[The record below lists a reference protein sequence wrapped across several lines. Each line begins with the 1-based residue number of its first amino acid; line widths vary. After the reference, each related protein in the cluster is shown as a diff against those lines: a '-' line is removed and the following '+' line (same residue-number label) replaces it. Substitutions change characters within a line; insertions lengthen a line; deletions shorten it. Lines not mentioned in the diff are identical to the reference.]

1 MHIPSIRSVG
11 VFAMLALLS
20 SLLGAKTAPDAF
32 PRLSDNTAGSATLEV
47 RKLLHGQVDGLFVVP
62 RTRQVVAAAGG
73 HLWKFTDQG
82 VLLDTVYARGGM
94 FASGLM
100 FSPEGY
106 VDWVF
111 TGHAQR
117 KPYGPQVDGNGLTPA
132 QVVAALQ
139 QAEVVEFAKND
150 QGAWAYLWQGGKG
163 WKMDVS
169 RHRELVDTSCR
180 RHSRVLEA
188 LRWPATCFKGLAP
201 APALWTEVE
210 PGSFEGYGQPQP
222 RAEVVRFDRRKYHL
236 EEGLSGQLFGATVGV
251 VLKSM
256 GVPGSLPGRYWFG
269 DAHTRVRVGPGSN
282 DVVQFKAFVPYEDGK
297 YRFLYNMQWWEP
309 AAALPGASPWF
320 SVHMRSYMESAGEE
334 ELLKYYEKDI
344 GLYAV
349 RPRGE
354 ADVPLAQ
361 RTSPAWRPVFE
372 GPSTRHVAVQGTVE
386 FDPAA
391 TNAAGQSVAALPPA
405 HQWLRPPLLRTMPD
419 MPPVVPVNAL
429 WPALHQL
436 PSVITARWHVPGDD
450 DGYAVLRIT
459 LQPEQVQ
466 AAMARVQAH
475 PQGQASQGARARRGP
490 PPDPAPLE
498 LLLRLPPGAAG
509 ATRIDPALVE
519 QLQVLVRSPASANP
533 GARNA
538 APPLEVPL
546 AQVQWEW
553 VVRPAVPPVR
563 VSSPV
568 GEAPPP
574 PPAYLAL
581 MKPLE
586 AAKETAVP
594 KGAAGLSAFLQ
605 QAQALVQHPQY
616 AENAPSLAPRITEAY
631 ADVLNRFN
639 NLRQL
644 GSSAT
649 LVRHYLAQVHPH
661 TSSVQ
666 ADSSLAYNQGVIA
679 SQTLAFAIH
688 MPEHRDLLDA
698 VMTQLLAPPFDV
710 QQQRNGTLAYNLA
723 CYHAVQGDKP
733 RLLQAA
739 SAASRLGKPRAQ
751 FLADTDFERYWQDA
765 DFLQALQPAQ

>member
-1 MHIPSIRSVG
+1 
-11 VFAMLALLS
+11 MLALLS
-20 SLLGAKTAPDAF
+20 SLLGAKTAPNAF

-47 RKLLHGQVDGLFVVP
+47 RKVLHGEVDGLWVVL

-73 HLWKFTDQG
+73 YLWKFTDQG

-94 FASGLM
+94 YASGLM
-100 FSPEGY
+100 FSDDGY

-111 TGHAQR
+111 TGSAQR

-139 QAEVVEFAKND
+139 QAEVVEFAKTD
-150 QGAWAYLWQGGKG
+150 QGAWAYVWQGGKG
-163 WKMDVS
+163 WKMDIS
-169 RHRELVDTSCR
+169 RHRELVDTSCGR
-180 RHSRVLEA
+180 RSHASEA
-188 LRWPATCFKGLAP
+188 LHWSATCFEGLKP
-201 APALWTEVE
+201 APALWAKVNAD
-210 PGSFEGYGQPQP
+210 SFAGYGQPQP
-222 RAEVVRFDRRKYHL
+222 RVEVVGFDRRKYHL
-236 EEGLSGQLFGATVGV
+236 EEGVSGQLTGATLGV
-251 VLKSM
+251 ALKIM
-256 GVPGSLPGRYWFG
+256 GYPGSLPGRYWFG
-269 DAHTRVRVGPGSN
+269 DAHTRLRVGPGSSN
-282 DVVQFKAFVPYEDGK
+282 VVQFKAFVPFERGE
-297 YRFLYNMQWWEP
+297 YRFLHNMRWWEP
-309 AAALPGASPWF
+309 AAVLPGASSWASPLF
-320 SVHMRSYMESAGEE
+320 SVHLRAYGERAGEA
-334 ELLKYYEKDI
+334 ELRQYYEKDV
-344 GLYAV
+344 GLYVV
-349 RPRGE
+349 RPRGV

-361 RTSPAWRPVFE
+361 HTAPAWRPVFE
-372 GPSTRHVAVQGTVE
+372 GPSTRYVAVQGTVE

-391 TNAAGQSVAALPPA
+391 THAAGQSVAALPPA
-405 HQWLRPPLLRTMPD
+405 HQWLRPPLQRPMPD
-419 MPPVVPVNAL
+419 MLPPVPVNAL
-429 WPALHQL
+429 WPALHKL
-436 PSVITARWHVPGDD
+436 PSVITVRWHVPGDD
-450 DGYAVLRIT
+450 DGDAVLRIT
-459 LQPEQVQ
+459 LQPAHVQ

-475 PQGQASQGARARRGP
+475 QQGQASQGARARRTT

-533 GARNA
+533 GTRNA
-538 APPLEVPL
+538 PPPLEVPL

-563 VSSPV
+563 VSRPA

-581 MKPLE
+581 MAPLE
-586 AAKETAVP
+586 AAKEAAVP
-594 KGAAGLSAFLQ
+594 KDAAGLSAFLQ

-616 AENAPSLAPRITEAY
+616 AENAPSLASRITAAY
-631 ADVLNRFN
+631 ADLLNRFN

-649 LVRHYLAQVHPH
+649 LVRHYLTQVHPH
-661 TSSVQ
+661 TSTVQ

-688 MPEHRDLLDA
+688 MPEHRDLLDV

-710 QQQRNGTLAYNLA
+710 QQQTNGTLAYNLA
-723 CYHAVQGDKP
+723 CHYAVQGNKP

-739 SAASRLGKPRAQ
+739 SAARRLGKPQAQ
-751 FLADTDFERYWQDA
+751 FMADKDFERYWQDA
-765 DFLQALQPAQ
+765 EFLKALQ

>member
-1 MHIPSIRSVG
+1 
-11 VFAMLALLS
+11 MLALLS
-20 SLLGAKTAPDAF
+20 SLLGAKTAPNAF
-32 PRLSDNTAGSATLEV
+32 PRLSDNTAGSATWEV
-47 RKLLHGQVDGLFVVP
+47 RKVLHGEVDGLWVVP

-73 HLWKFTDQG
+73 YLWKFTDQG
-82 VLLDTVYARGGM
+82 VLLDTLYARGGM
-94 FASGLM
+94 YASGLM
-100 FSPEGY
+100 FSDDGY

-111 TGHAQR
+111 TGSAQR

-132 QVVAALQ
+132 QVAAALQ
-139 QAEVVEFAKND
+139 QAEVVEFAKTD
-150 QGAWAYLWQGGKG
+150 QGAWAYVWQGGKG

-169 RHRELVDTSCR
+169 RHRELVDTSCPSR
-180 RHSRVLEA
+180 SRVLEA

-201 APALWTEVE
+201 APALWTEVKT
-210 PGSFEGYGQPQP
+210 GSFEGYGQPQP

-236 EEGLSGQLFGATVGV
+236 EEGLSGQLLGATVGV

-282 DVVQFKAFVPYEDGK
+282 DVVQFKTFVPYEDGS
-297 YRFLYNMQWWEP
+297 YLFSRTMQWWEP

-349 RPRGE
+349 RPRGA

-361 RTSPAWRPVFE
+361 RTAPAWRPVFE

-459 LQPEQVQ
+459 LQPAQVQ

-475 PQGQASQGARARRGP
+475 LQGQASQGARARSTT

-519 QLQVLVRSPASANP
+519 QLQVLVRSPASTAP
-533 GARNA
+533 GTRNA
-538 APPLEVPL
+538 PPPLEVPL

-574 PPAYLAL
+574 PPAYVAL

-594 KGAAGLSAFLQ
+594 QGAAGLSAFLQ

-616 AENAPSLAPRITEAY
+616 AENAPSLAPRITAAY
-631 ADVLNRFN
+631 ADLLNRFN

-661 TSSVQ
+661 TSTVQ

-688 MPEHRDLLDA
+688 MPEHRDLLNA

-739 SAASRLGKPRAQ
+739 SAARRLGKPQAQ
-751 FLADTDFERYWQDA
+751 FMSDTDFERYWQDA